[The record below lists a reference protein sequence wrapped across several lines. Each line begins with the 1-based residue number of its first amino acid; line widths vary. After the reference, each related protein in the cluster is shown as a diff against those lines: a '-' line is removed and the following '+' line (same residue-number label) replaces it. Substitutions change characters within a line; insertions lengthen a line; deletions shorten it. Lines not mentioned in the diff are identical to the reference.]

1 MYLSLLTLKGTCE
14 NFRRKNM
21 NTFNGILKE
30 ISITE
35 IENVKIGNAEDRE
48 HATGCTVILCEQ
60 GAPAGIDVRGGGPA
74 SRETELLNPVAACQA
89 VHAVLLSGGSAFGLD
104 AAGGVMEYLA
114 EKGIGFAV
122 GNVRVPLVVESC
134 IFDLLFV
141 SDQVKPDKAMARKAC
156 EAAEK
161 NCPAEGNV
169 GAGCGATVGKVGG
182 PEYCMNSGL
191 GMYAVQLGE
200 LKVGAIVSV
209 NACGDVY
216 DEETNQILAGM
227 LTPDKKGFADS
238 EKVMY
243 QMYAQMTSAAGTQPG
258 ADTSADSADSLTENP
273 VGTSVG
279 AEGGVTNTTIG
290 CIITNAR
297 FDKSQLNKIAAFAQN
312 GYARSIRPVH
322 TMNDG
327 DTIYALST
335 GSLQSDI
342 NIVGTLASHVMAQ
355 AVKNAVLHTESFH
368 GLPCAA
374 DIAAA
379 AGKEK

>member
-1 MYLSLLTLKGTCE
+1 
-14 NFRRKNM
+14 M
-21 NTFNGILKE
+21 NTWNQLLKE
-30 ISITE
+30 IPLTE
-35 IENVKIGNAEDRE
+35 IEHIKIGNAEDLE
-48 HATGCTVILCEQ
+48 HATGCTVILCEE
-60 GAPAGIDVRGGGPA
+60 GAPAGVDVRGGGPA
-74 SRETELLNPVAACQA
+74 SRETELLNPAAACQMI
-89 VHAVLLSGGSAFGLD
+89 HAVLLSGGSAFGLD

-122 GNVRVPLVVESC
+122 GNLRVPLVVESC
-134 IFDLLFV
+134 IFDLLFA

-161 NCPAEGNV
+161 NCPTEGNV
-169 GAGCGATVGKVGG
+169 GAGCGATVGKLGG
-182 PEYCMNSGL
+182 AEFAMNSGL
-191 GMYAVQLGE
+191 GMYAVQLGD

-227 LTPDKKGFADS
+227 LTPDQQGFADS

-243 QMYAQMTSAAGTQPG
+243 QMYQQLSAAP
-258 ADTSADSADSLTENP
+258 TSPEN
-273 VGTSVG
+273 SSSI
-279 AEGGVTNTTIG
+279 GGVTNTTIG

-297 FDKSQLNKIAAFAQN
+297 FDKAKLNKIASFAQN

-327 DTIYALST
+327 DTIYALSV
-335 GSLQSDI
+335 GDLEADI
-342 NIVGTLASHVMAQ
+342 NVVGTLASRVMAQ
-355 AVKNAVLHTESFH
+355 AVRNAVLHTEAFH

-374 DIAAA
+374 DFS
-379 AGKEK
+379 KH

>member
-1 MYLSLLTLKGTCE
+1 MSDLT
-14 NFRRKNM
+14 
-21 NTFNGILKE
+21 GILKE
-30 ISITE
+30 IPITE
-35 IENVKIGNAEDRE
+35 IENVKIGNAEDKE

-161 NCPAEGNV
+161 NCPTEGNA

-182 PEYCMNSGL
+182 PDYCMNSGL
-191 GMYAVQLGE
+191 GMHAVQLGD

-227 LTPDKKGFADS
+227 LTPDKKDFADS

-243 QMYAQMTSAAGTQPG
+243 EMYAQMSAAAKADAAEKNG
-258 ADTSADSADSLTENP
+258 A
-273 VGTSVG
+273 GC
-279 AEGGVTNTTIG
+279 VTNTTIG

-335 GSLQSDI
+335 GDLQSDI
-342 NIVGTLASHVMAQ
+342 NIVGTLASRVMAQ
-355 AVKNAVLHTESFH
+355 AVKNAVLHTEGFH

-374 DIAAA
+374 DIAALR
-379 AGKEK
+379 K